1 MANDWLNDLE
11 IQNILRWSMPPDPLE
26 ACDFGP
32 RLGNR
37 PVFFLDR
44 RLFLFVGL
52 PVCFLPSEMY
62 EGESATTVWRRKR
75 RNFGRLFK
83 VNLEVCFSVKLK

>member
-11 IQNILRWSMPPDPLE
+11 IQNISRRSLPRTTLE
-26 ACDFGP
+26 ACDFDP

-37 PVFFLDR
+37 SVFFLDP

-62 EGESATTVWRRKR
+62 EGESATTVWRSKKQ
-75 RNFGRLFK
+75 NFGRLFK